1 MDRNTPKHASWM
13 LGWTCSALLLVSATT
28 SNAQSGH
35 GADDPDV
42 RQYGTPGIVLN
53 SSKTS
58 ILYDDFEKP
67 GGYTLADYATKWSNP
82 FGLGDM
88 AINDTRNFAGGALH
102 VDAVPFQTGFD
113 FSVFDHLKYIA
124 ISNQVFVMPERG
136 SITFSAEITAETPG
150 TQPGRVIEGM
160 YIQSGDPYAEPT
172 LEGQQAGVVL
182 NMIDFGTGQ
191 LFDWFVSGH
200 KAFTLIERLPSSVTG
215 SPNFVGRDLMYTQII
230 DEITITP
237 GKHRV
242 EIQYTRDAHH
252 DKVEYFFDGRKVSSV
267 KDVGIPLDVQNR
279 KYTGIS
285 PSLGPGERLRNK
297 ISAFAIGH
305 GLFSLLDAFP
315 YQHEDSPELA
325 VSIPVSNRLFGQGAR
340 GEFDN
345 FEVTTVALTNN
356 GLHGNAVPEPVEGGA
371 EIARD
376 SEAAI
381 SGRVPAIEASLRPV
395 TPNPVRG
402 GAARVGFAVAHESR
416 VRLSVVDLQGRVV
429 AVLADRV
436 FEPGT
441 YQSSWN
447 GMGHGSAASAG
458 VYFVRY
464 QTEGRTFTQRFALV
478 R

>member
-1 MDRNTPKHASWM
+1 
-13 LGWTCSALLLVSATT
+13 
-28 SNAQSGH
+28 
-35 GADDPDV
+35 
-42 RQYGTPGIVLN
+42 
-53 SSKTS
+53 
-58 ILYDDFEKP
+58 
-67 GGYTLADYATKWSNP
+67 
-82 FGLGDM
+82 
-88 AINDTRNFAGGALH
+88 
-102 VDAVPFQTGFD
+102 
-113 FSVFDHLKYIA
+113 
-124 ISNQVFVMPERG
+124 
-136 SITFSAEITAETPG
+136 
-150 TQPGRVIEGM
+150 
-160 YIQSGDPYAEPT
+160 
-172 LEGQQAGVVL
+172 
-182 NMIDFGTGQ
+182 
-191 LFDWFVSGH
+191 
-200 KAFTLIERLPSSVTG
+200 
-215 SPNFVGRDLMYTQII
+215 
-230 DEITITP
+230 
-237 GKHRV
+237 
-242 EIQYTRDAHH
+242 
-252 DKVEYFFDGRKVSSV
+252 V